1 MKTYQITVS
10 FKNKFLF
17 RTDWDGN
24 EVRVRQSFDTLKT
37 AFPSGFK
44 VSVCST
50 DTTMQDET
58 FRFEAQ

>member
-17 RTDWDGN
+17 RTDWDSN

-37 AFPSGFK
+37 AFPSEFK
-44 VSVCST
+44 ISVCST

-58 FRFEAQ
+58 FRFEA